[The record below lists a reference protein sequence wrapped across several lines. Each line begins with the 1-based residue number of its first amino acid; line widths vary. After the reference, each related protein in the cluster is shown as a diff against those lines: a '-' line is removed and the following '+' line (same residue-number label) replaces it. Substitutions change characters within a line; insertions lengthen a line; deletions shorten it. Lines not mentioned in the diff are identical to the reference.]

1 MKRILL
7 LLLAAALLL
16 TATACAG
23 EEKTETEP
31 QPQETEAVQA
41 TQATEAA
48 GAAET
53 VVTEPSETTVD
64 NGVDLQA
71 LYEMLAAD
79 MPEMILLDETM
90 MLNFYGIEPGDYVQA
105 AVATC
110 ADGLRTDELWLIQA
124 VDEDALAR
132 LKDLAQTRLR
142 MKGEES
148 ITYSPEQYAVVE
160 KAQILTDGLYLAVI
174 VSPDVDALAQ
184 TYSSQI
190 GD

>member
-1 MKRILL
+1 MKRIFV

-23 EEKTETEP
+23 EQKTETEP
-31 QPQETEAVQA
+31 KPQETEAVH
-41 TQATEAA
+41 TTEATEAA
-48 GAAET
+48 DTVET
-53 VVTEPSETTVD
+53 LETESTEATAD

-71 LYEMLAAD
+71 LYEILAAD
-79 MPEMILLDETM
+79 MPEMILLDENM

-174 VSPDVDALAQ
+174 VSPDVDSLAE
-184 TYSSQI
+184 TYSTQI
-190 GD
+190 GG